1 MDNYLDRLTHRI
13 PNYAKYIALLVVL
26 FALAFLFPSNAK
38 FKYRFSEGQMWL
50 YDDLYAN
57 FDFPIKKSE
66 AELGEERAT
75 VEREFSPY
83 FELNE
88 EFLLE
93 RKKLFA
99 KNFDETLKRNRV
111 AFPDVSRKAEDYI
124 SFGYNILDKLLVKG
138 IIPSDTALLKRDKN
152 FVINILRG
160 NTAEKQTIENIPTQD
175 KARQWLA
182 DSLPYARLA
191 EPEFLLPLLDPL
203 LTPNLIFNEV
213 KTKAF
218 KQEELDRIA
227 TARGMVKSGE
237 LIVPRNAIISQNVY
251 QRLTSYKEQYEN
263 NYLSSRKF
271 IAITIGYI
279 LLTGLIL
286 FLYLFY
292 LRNHLPTVFIKLRW
306 VLFLLSWVILYSF
319 LTYAVKASDILDVYL
334 VPFCIVPLVVKNF
347 YNRELAFITHIIV
360 ILIVGLIAAPGY
372 EFLVLQILA
381 GFVATYNH
389 YDMRYSLN
397 FFKMILTITAVYMV
411 GYISFSLIEETQLG
425 LIKWSI
431 LVWIGLNALLTF
443 LAFPFVPLLGNLY
456 GFTTSINLME
466 LSDLNH
472 PLLRALSLK
481 APGTMQHSLQVA
493 NIADAAANA
502 IGADALLVRV
512 AALYHDIGKTLKPMY
527 FIENQGGKNPHDD
540 IPYLQSA
547 QIIIEHVTEGVKIAE
562 ENNLPKIVIDFI
574 PTHHGTTVVEYF
586 YRLHAQNTE
595 GGGKDD
601 KQHFQY
607 HGPKPRTKEETILML
622 ADSLEAT
629 SKILKQPDTRSID
642 DLVERIV
649 KDKIQQ
655 GQLENSALSFDDLE
669 KCKASFKQT
678 LKNINHVRIEYPS
691 VVKND
696 KI

>member
-1 MDNYLDRLTHRI
+1 MRPYFDRLAHRI
-13 PNYAKYIALLVVL
+13 PNVARYISGLLVL
-26 FALAFLFPSNAK
+26 LSLAFLFPSNAK
-38 FKYRFSEGQMWL
+38 FKYRFNAGQMWL

-66 AELGEERAT
+66 AELNEERNT
-75 VEREFSPY
+75 IEREFSPY
-83 FELNE
+83 FELTE
-88 EFLLE
+88 EALSE

-111 AFPDVSRKAEDYI
+111 SFPDVSRRAEDYI
-124 SFGYNILDKLLVKG
+124 LFGYNVLDKFLGKG
-138 IIPSDTALLKRDKN
+138 IIQSDTNLLKRDKD
-152 FVINILRG
+152 FVVNILRG
-160 NTAEKQTIENIPTQD
+160 NTAEKQTIENILTQD
-175 KARQWLA
+175 RAKQWLG
-182 DSLPYARLA
+182 DSLPYAQLS

-203 LTPNLIFNEV
+203 LTPNLIFNVE

-218 KQEELDRIA
+218 KQEELDRIS

-251 QRLTSYKEQYEN
+251 QRLMSYKEQYEST
-263 NYLSSRKF
+263 YLSSRKF

-286 FLYLFY
+286 FLYLIY
-292 LRNHLPTVFIKLRW
+292 LRDHLPNVFIKLRW
-306 VLFLLSWVILYSF
+306 VLFLLSWVVLYSF
-319 LTYAVKASDILDVYL
+319 LTYAIKASEILNVYL

-360 ILIVGLIAAPGY
+360 VSIVGLITAPGY
-372 EFLVLQILA
+372 EFLILQILA
-381 GFVATYNH
+381 GFVATYNR

-397 FFKMILTITAVYMV
+397 FFKLILVITAVYAV
-411 GYISFSLIEETQLG
+411 GYISFSLIEETQISQ
-425 LIKWSI
+425 IKWSI
-431 LVWIGLNALLTF
+431 LIWIALNALLTF

-456 GFTTSINLME
+456 SFTTSINLME

-472 PLLRALSLK
+472 PLLRELSLK

-493 NIADAAANA
+493 NISEAAANS

-527 FIENQGGKNPHDD
+527 FIENQSGKNLHDD

-547 QIIIEHVTEGVKIAE
+547 EIIIEHVTAGVTIAE
-562 ENNLPKIVIDFI
+562 ENNLPSIVIDFI
-574 PTHHGTTVVEYF
+574 PTHHGTTLVEYF
-586 YRLHAQNTE
+586 YRLHNQNTE
-595 GGGKDD
+595 GGTSD
-601 KQHFQY
+601 KSKFQY
-607 HGPKPRTKEETILML
+607 PGPKPRTKEETILML

-629 SKILKQPDTRSID
+629 SKILKQPDNRSID

-649 KDKIQQ
+649 RDKIQQ

-678 LKNINHVRIEYPS
+678 LKNINHVRIEYPNA
-691 VVKND
+691 VK
-696 KI
+696 

>member
-1 MDNYLDRLTHRI
+1 MRSYFDRLAHRI
-13 PNYAKYIALLVVL
+13 PNVARYIAGFLVLL
-26 FALAFLFPSNAK
+26 ALAFLFPSNAK
-38 FKYRFSEGQMWL
+38 FKYRFNAGQMWL

-66 AELGEERAT
+66 AELNEERNT
-75 VEREFSPY
+75 IEREFSPY

-88 EFLLE
+88 EALPE

-111 AFPDVSRKAEDYI
+111 SFPDVSRRAEDYI
-124 SFGYNILDKLLVKG
+124 LFGYNVLDKFLSKG
-138 IIPSDTALLKRDKN
+138 IIQSDTNVLKRDKD

-160 NTAEKQTIENIPTQD
+160 NTAEKQTIENILTQD
-175 KARQWLA
+175 RAKQWLA
-182 DSLPYARLA
+182 DSLPYARLS

-203 LTPNLIFNEV
+203 LTPNMIFNVE

-218 KQEELDRIA
+218 KQEELDRIS
-227 TARGMVKSGE
+227 TARGMVKNGE

-251 QRLTSYKEQYEN
+251 QRLMSYKEQYEST
-263 NYLSSRKF
+263 YLSSRKF

-286 FLYLFY
+286 FLYLIY
-292 LRNHLPTVFIKLRW
+292 LRDHLPNVFIKLRW
-306 VLFLLSWVILYSF
+306 VLFLLSWVVLYSF
-319 LTYAVKASDILDVYL
+319 LTYAIKASDILDVYL

-360 ILIVGLIAAPGY
+360 VTIVGLITAPGY
-372 EFLVLQILA
+372 EFLILQILA
-381 GFVATYNH
+381 GFVATYNR

-397 FFKMILTITAVYMV
+397 FFKLILVITAVYAV
-411 GYISFSLIEETQLG
+411 GYISFSLIEETQISH
-425 LIKWSI
+425 IKWSI
-431 LVWIGLNALLTF
+431 LIWIALNALLTF

-456 GFTTSINLME
+456 SFTTSINLME

-472 PLLRALSLK
+472 PLLRELSLK

-493 NIADAAANA
+493 NISEAAANA

-527 FIENQGGKNPHDD
+527 FIENQSGKNPHDD

-547 QIIIEHVTEGVKIAE
+547 EIIIEHVTAGIRIAE
-562 ENNLPKIVIDFI
+562 ENNLPSIVVDFI
-574 PTHHGTTVVEYF
+574 PTHHGTTLVEYF
-586 YRLHAQNTE
+586 YRLHSQNTE
-595 GGGKDD
+595 GGGTID
-601 KQHFQY
+601 KLKFQY
-607 HGPKPRTKEETILML
+607 PGPKPRTKEETILML

-629 SKILKQPDTRSID
+629 SKILKQPDNRSID

-649 KDKIQQ
+649 RDKIQQ
-655 GQLENSALSFDDLE
+655 GQLDNSALSFDDLE
-669 KCKASFKQT
+669 KCKDSFKKT
-678 LKNINHVRIEYPS
+678 LKNINHVRIEYPNA
-691 VVKND
+691 VK
-696 KI
+696 